1 MEPWKKNLYILWV
14 AQVFSLMGFG
24 FALPFIPFYFQELG
38 VTEPDRLRILVGV
51 SSALPAALMGVMA
64 LVWGAL
70 SDKIGRKLMILR
82 ALLAGALIIGGLGLA
97 KNVETVLV
105 LRAAQGLLTGTMTAA
120 VTLVAAGTPRH
131 RLSYALGL
139 IASSNFIGFSF
150 GPFVGGF
157 TAEFLGYRIS
167 FFIGSALLFFA
178 FFLVLY
184 GVKELGVRKHGEKG
198 VPGGSVV
205 PAEQAEPAERK
216 GSAEAAGD
224 GGEGNEGEAFS
235 LKMIFRQP
243 LLLGFILI
251 FFMRFLRALAQPF
264 LPLYFQ
270 EMIGRLEGA
279 SAITGTVTGLVGLAT
294 AAAGITLSRLG
305 DTHDKITLV
314 QIFIFIAAFVSFP
327 LFLVRGLIP
336 FTLFLVVTQFFMGG
350 IEPLLHS
357 ILGVH
362 TPPERRGIVFG
373 IQTFIGSMGWFLS
386 PLVGS
391 TISVSLGIRYIFL
404 SSTIGIVLVFFI
416 ILFFNHNRK
425 IVRVMRSA
433 RRFFSFSRKT

>member
-38 VTEPDRLRILVGV
+38 VTDPDRLRILVGV
-51 SSALPAALMGVMA
+51 SSALPAALMGIMA

-97 KNVETVLV
+97 KNVETVIV
-105 LRAAQGLLTGTMTAA
+105 LRAAQGLFTGTMTAA
-120 VTLVAAGTPRH
+120 ITLVAAGTPRH

-139 IASSNFIGFSF
+139 IASSNFIGFSL

-157 TAEFLGYRIS
+157 TAEYLGYRTS
-167 FFIGSALLFFA
+167 FFIGSLLLFFA
-178 FFLVLY
+178 FCLVLF
-184 GVKELGVRKHGEKG
+184 GVKELGVRKLSKK
-198 VPGGSVV
+198 SV
-205 PAEQAEPAERK
+205 PAEEGRDKQPISEPAQLP
-216 GSAEAAGD
+216 
-224 GGEGNEGEAFS
+224 GEAFS

-251 FFMRFLRALAQPF
+251 FFMRFLRAFAQPF

-279 SAITGTVTGLVGLAT
+279 SVITGTVAGLVGLAS

-305 DTHDKITLV
+305 DTHDKITLI
-314 QIFIFIAAFVSFP
+314 QIFICISAFVSFP
-327 LFLVRGLIP
+327 LFLVRDLIP
-336 FTLFLVVTQFFMGG
+336 FTIFLVITQFFMGG
-350 IEPLLHS
+350 IEPLLSS
-357 ILGVH
+357 ILGMH

-373 IQTFIGSMGWFLS
+373 IQTFIGSMGWFLA

-404 SSTIGIVLVFFI
+404 SSTIGIILVFFI
-416 ILFFNHNRK
+416 ILFFNHNNFTRNK
-425 IVRVMRSA
+425 RSG
-433 RRFFSFSRKT
+433 R

>member
-38 VTEPDRLRILVGV
+38 VTEPDRLRILVGI

-82 ALLAGALIIGGLGLA
+82 ALLAGSLIIGGLGLA

-178 FFLVLY
+178 FFLVLF

-198 VPGGSVV
+198 VPEGSEV
-205 PAEQAEPAERK
+205 PAEPA
-216 GSAEAAGD
+216 GPAEAALED
-224 GGEGNEGEAFS
+224 GGVNEGQAFS

-243 LLLGFILI
+243 LLLGFVLI

-279 SAITGTVTGLVGLAT
+279 SAITGSVTGLVGLAT

-305 DTHDKITLV
+305 DTHDKITLI
-314 QIFIFIAAFVSFP
+314 QIFISIAAFVSFP

-336 FTLFLVVTQFFMGG
+336 FTIFLVITQFFLGG

-404 SSTIGIVLVFFI
+404 SSTIGIVLVFFV

-425 IVRVMRSA
+425 VFRAIRSA
-433 RRFFSFSRKT
+433 RRFLSFRRKT